1 MSMTGKMRRKR
12 LAGVM
17 LIFCLLVGVAFAA
30 TPESSSNP
38 SELLA
43 RADAIKTVD
52 NSAFTKLLEQLEKNA
67 SSLSDDQKWDL
78 RYLEAWE
85 AGYSGEVVKAKP
97 LLEAVIKQTPD
108 NAIRLH
114 ATATLVNI
122 LGFGHHY
129 EEAFAELDQGLD
141 SLPRVT
147 DKNARFHLM
156 SEASQLLID
165 AGQYDL
171 AMGYADQIIAD
182 YPNGGRNRCIGM
194 YMKVH
199 ALFLGG
205 RMQAKDPLPQQGLE
219 TCGKIG
225 ENLWADGIRLDQANF
240 AFQQGRSSEVISL
253 LESSYSNVMAYHYP
267 EFTSE
272 YDALLAQA
280 YWKTNDIARA
290 EKFALDTV
298 DIATKGDFTQPL
310 STAYEL
316 LYQVEQQQGD
326 LREALTYHEKYME
339 ADKSHL
345 DEVREKALAYQVVK
359 QQVDAKKVQVDA
371 LNEQNK
377 ILQLQQALDH
387 KAVVTGRLY
396 IALLL
401 TVLAS
406 IGLWL
411 YRLKRSQLRFM
422 RLARRDGLTGIFN
435 RQHFVD
441 EAGQSLR
448 YAAKSMR
455 CVCLIL
461 IDMDHFK
468 LVNDTHGHIVGDH
481 VLKRAVAVCQR
492 HLRSCDVFG
501 RIGGE
506 EFGILLPEC
515 TTSQALERAE
525 QIRAAINMTQGNE
538 SQEITIS
545 ASFGVASTDHHGHD
559 LRQLLAAADDA
570 LYRAKRDGRN
580 RVVMSEADYD
590 PDATQPVK
598 RNEQAASDSVEHG
611 TTCADTTS

>member
-1 MSMTGKMRRKR
+1 MPMIGKTRRKCWAEVA
-12 LAGVM
+12 L
-17 LIFCLLVGVAFAA
+17 LFCLVEGVAFAA
-30 TPESSSNP
+30 MPESSNP

-52 NSAFTKLLEQLEKNA
+52 NSAFTKLLEQLDKNS
-67 SSLSDDQKWDL
+67 SSLSDDQKWNL

-85 AGYSGEVVKAKP
+85 VAYSGEVVKAKS
-97 LLEAVIKQTPD
+97 LLEAIIKQTPD

-114 ATATLVNI
+114 ATAALVNI

-141 SLPRVT
+141 SLPKVT

-156 SEASQLLID
+156 GEASQLLID

-171 AMGYADQIIAD
+171 ATGYADQIVAD

-199 ALFLGG
+199 ARFLGG
-205 RMQAKDPLPQQGLE
+205 RMQAQDPLPQQALE
-219 TCGKIG
+219 TCVKVG
-225 ENLWADGIRLDQANF
+225 ENLVADGIRRDLANF
-240 AFQQGRSSEVISL
+240 AIQQGRTSEAIRL
-253 LESSYSNVMAYHYP
+253 LESSYSNVVAYHYL
-267 EFTSE
+267 ELTSE
-272 YDALLAQA
+272 YDALLAEG
-280 YWKTNDIARA
+280 YWKANDIARA

-298 DIATKGDFTQPL
+298 DIATKSDFTQPL

-316 LYQVEQQQGD
+316 LYQIDQQQGD
-326 LREALTYHEKYME
+326 LREALAYHEKYME
-339 ADKSHL
+339 ASKGHL
-345 DEVREKALAYQVVK
+345 DELREKALAYQIVK
-359 QQVDAKKVQVDA
+359 QQVDAKKVQVDE
-371 LNEQNK
+371 LNKQNQ
-377 ILQLQQALDH
+377 ILQLQHALEH
-387 KAVVTGRLY
+387 KAVETSRLY

-441 EAGQSLR
+441 EAEQALR

-455 CVCLIL
+455 GACLIL

-481 VLKRAVAVCQR
+481 VLKRAVAVCQN
-492 HLRSCDVFG
+492 HLHSCDVFG
-501 RIGGE
+501 RLGGE

-515 TTSQALERAE
+515 TPVQALDRAE
-525 QIRAAINMTQGNE
+525 QIRSAINATPGEE
-538 SQEITIS
+538 SRDLTIS
-545 ASFGVASTDHHGHD
+545 ASFGIASTEQHGYE
-559 LRQLLAAADDA
+559 LRKLLAAADDA

-580 RVVMSEADYD
+580 RVVMSQADDDSASTHASQGSRQPMSNSARPEATCSD
-590 PDATQPVK
+590 T
-598 RNEQAASDSVEHG
+598 AS
-611 TTCADTTS
+611 